1 MDWTGPPPEVRTDRF
16 DIVMVQPSLLEALMP
31 LFGSKI
37 TRVFFTTDVH
47 GSTVVFKK
55 FINAGKFYG
64 AQVLI
69 LGGDMIGKMVVPIVS
84 QGNRRFS
91 ANYLGKLYDVD
102 EGEELDKLEATLE
115 NSGLYPVR
123 LTPEEVLA
131 YKEDRDLVER
141 RFAELAK
148 SRLSRWLDIAEERL
162 RGTGI
167 CCYVQP
173 GNDDPYEVD
182 SVFRSSEIIQ
192 NVDGRLIQLDDD
204 HEMINVGAANQ
215 TPWNCP
221 RDKTEEQLEQMIEE
235 VAVNLKNPFQA
246 VFNLHV
252 PPFDTNLDIAPEL
265 DETLT
270 PKLSLTGGFKMIP
283 VGSKAVRKAIEK
295 YQPLVSLHGHIHE
308 SRSAQK
314 IGKTMCVNPGSEY
327 GEGVLRGVVLELSRK
342 GLDNYTFTQN

>member
-1 MDWTGPPPEVRTDRF
+1 
-16 DIVMVQPSLLEALMP
+16 MP
-31 LFGSKI
+31 LFGNKI
-37 TRVFFTTDVH
+37 TRIFFTTDVH

-55 FINAGKFYG
+55 FINAGKFYE
-64 AQVLI
+64 ARVLI

-84 QGNRRFS
+84 QGSGHFS
-91 ANYLGKLYDVD
+91 ANYLGKLYDVEGD
-102 EGEELDKLEATLE
+102 ELENLETTLE

-123 LTPEEVLA
+123 LTPDEVQA
-131 YKEDRDLVER
+131 YKEDHSLVEN

-148 SRLSRWLDIAEERL
+148 ERLSRWLDIAEERL

-167 CCYVQP
+167 RCYVQP

-192 NVDGRLIQLDDD
+192 NVDGRLIQLDDG

-221 RDKTEEQLEQMIEE
+221 RDKTEEQLEQMIEK
-235 VAVNLKNPFQA
+235 VAMQLKNPSQA

-252 PPFDTNLDIAPEL
+252 PPHDTNLDIAPEL

-270 PKLSLTGGFKMIP
+270 PKLSLTGGFKMVP
-283 VGSKAVRKAIEK
+283 VGSTAVRKAIEK
-295 YQPLVSLHGHIHE
+295 YQPLISLHGHIHE

-314 IGKTMCVNPGSEY
+314 IGKTMCINPGSEY
-327 GEGVLRGVVLELSRK
+327 GEGVLRGIVLELSRK

>member
-1 MDWTGPPPEVRTDRF
+1 
-16 DIVMVQPSLLEALMP
+16 MP

-55 FINAGKFYG
+55 FINAGKFYE

-69 LGGDMIGKMVVPIVS
+69 LGGDMIGKMVVPIVR
-84 QGNRRFS
+84 QGGRHFS
-91 ANYLGKLYDVD
+91 ANYLGKLYDVS

-123 LTPEEVLA
+123 LTPEEVQA
-131 YKEDRDLVER
+131 YKEDRNLVEG

-167 CCYVQP
+167 RCYVQP

-182 SVFRSSEIIQ
+182 SAFRSSEIIQ

-204 HEMINVGAANQ
+204 HEMISVGAANQ
-215 TPWNCP
+215 TPCNCP
-221 RDKTEEQLEQMIEE
+221 RDKTEEQLEEMIEK
-235 VAVNLKNPFQA
+235 VAASLKNPSQA

-252 PPFDTNLDIAPEL
+252 PPYDTNLDIAPEL

-270 PKLSLTGGFKMIP
+270 PKLSLAGGFKMIP

-295 YQPLVSLHGHIHE
+295 YQPLISLHGHIHE

-314 IGKTMCVNPGSEY
+314 IGKTMCINPGSEY

>member
-1 MDWTGPPPEVRTDRF
+1 
-16 DIVMVQPSLLEALMP
+16 MP
-31 LFGSKI
+31 LFGSKT

-55 FINAGKFYG
+55 FINAGKFYE

-69 LGGDMIGKMVVPIVS
+69 LGGDMIGKMIVPIVS
-84 QGNRRFS
+84 QGSRRFS
-91 ANYLGKLYDVD
+91 ANYLGKLYDVG
-102 EGEELDKLEATLE
+102 EGEELEKLEANLE

-123 LTPEEVLA
+123 LTPDEVQA
-131 YKEDRDLVER
+131 YKEDRRLVEI

-148 SRLSRWLDIAEERL
+148 ERLSRWLDIAEERL

-167 CCYVQP
+167 RCYVQP

-221 RDKTEEQLEQMIEE
+221 RDKTEEQLEQMIEK
-235 VAVNLKNPFQA
+235 VAVNLKNPSQA
-246 VFNLHV
+246 LFNLHV
-252 PPFDTNLDIAPEL
+252 PPHNTNLDIAPEL

-270 PKLSLTGGFKMIP
+270 PKLSLTGGFKMAS

-295 YQPLVSLHGHIHE
+295 YQPLLGLHGHIHE

-314 IGKTMCVNPGSEY
+314 IGKTMCINPGSEY

-342 GLDNYTFTQN
+342 GLDSYTFTQN

>member
-1 MDWTGPPPEVRTDRF
+1 
-16 DIVMVQPSLLEALMP
+16 MP
-31 LFGSKI
+31 LFGSKS
-37 TRVFFTTDVH
+37 TRVFFTTDLH

-55 FINAGKFYG
+55 FINAGKFYE

-69 LGGDMIGKMVVPIVS
+69 LGGDMIGKMIVPIVR
-84 QGNRRFS
+84 QGSGHFS
-91 ANYLGKLYDVD
+91 ANYLGKLYDIT
-102 EGEELDKLEATLE
+102 EGEELDKLEATFE

-123 LTPEEVLA
+123 LTPEEVQA
-131 YKEDRDLVER
+131 YKEDRDLVEK

-148 SRLSRWLDIAEERL
+148 TRLSRWLDIAEERL

-167 CCYVQP
+167 RCYVQP

-182 SVFRSSEIIQ
+182 SVFRSSDIIQ
-192 NVDGRLIQLDDD
+192 NVDGRLIQLDEN
-204 HEMINVGAANQ
+204 HEMANVGAANQ

-221 RDKTEEQLEQMIEE
+221 RDKTEEELEQMIEK
-235 VAVNLKNPFQA
+235 VACQVKNPSQA

-265 DETLT
+265 DDNLT

-283 VGSKAVRKAIEK
+283 VGSKAVRKAIET
-295 YQPLVSLHGHIHE
+295 YQPLLGLHGHIHE

-314 IGKTMCVNPGSEY
+314 IGKTMCINPGSEY

-342 GLDNYTFTQN
+342 GLDSYTFTQN

>member
-1 MDWTGPPPEVRTDRF
+1 
-16 DIVMVQPSLLEALMP
+16 MP
-31 LFGSKI
+31 LFGNKT

-55 FINAGKFYG
+55 FINAGKFYE

-69 LGGDMIGKMVVPIVS
+69 LGGDMIGKIIVPIVH
-84 QGNRRFS
+84 QGGGHYS
-91 ANYLGKLYDVD
+91 ANYLGKLYDVS
-102 EGEELDKLEATLE
+102 EGEELNNLEANLE

-123 LTPEEVLA
+123 LTPDEVQA
-131 YKEDRDLVER
+131 YKDDRSLVEKH
-141 RFAELAK
+141 FAEVAK
-148 SRLSRWLDIAEERL
+148 ERLSRWLDIAEERL

-167 CCYVQP
+167 RCYVQP

-182 SVFRSSEIIQ
+182 GAFRSSEIIQ
-192 NVDGRLIQLDDD
+192 NVDGRLIQLDDN

-221 RDKTEEQLEQMIEE
+221 RDKTEEELEQMIEK
-235 VAVNLKNPFQA
+235 VAGQLKDPSQA

-252 PPFDTNLDIAPEL
+252 PPFNTNLDIAPEL
-265 DETLT
+265 DENLT
-270 PKLSLTGGFKMIP
+270 PRLSLGGGLKMIS

-295 YQPLVSLHGHIHE
+295 YQPLLSLHGHIHE

-314 IGKTMCVNPGSEY
+314 IGKTLCINPGSEY
-327 GEGVLRGVVLELSRK
+327 GEGVLRGVVLEFSRK
-342 GLDNYTFTQN
+342 GLDTYTFTQN

>member
-1 MDWTGPPPEVRTDRF
+1 
-16 DIVMVQPSLLEALMP
+16 MP
-31 LFGSKI
+31 LFGNKS

-47 GSTVVFKK
+47 GSTVIFKK
-55 FINAGKFYG
+55 FINAGKFYE

-69 LGGDMIGKMVVPIVS
+69 LGGDMIGKMMVPIVS
-84 QGNRRFS
+84 QGSGHFS
-91 ANYLGKLYDVD
+91 ANYLGKLYDVEDGD
-102 EGEELDKLEATLE
+102 ELNKLEATLE

-123 LTPEEVLA
+123 LMPEEVQA
-131 YKEDRDLVER
+131 YKEDRSLVEK
-141 RFAELAK
+141 RFTELATA
-148 SRLSRWLDIAEERL
+148 RLSRWLDIAEERL

-167 CCYVQP
+167 RCYVQP

-182 SVFRSSEIIQ
+182 SAFHSSEIIQ

-221 RDKTEEQLEQMIEE
+221 RDKTEEELEQMIEK
-235 VAVNLKNPFQA
+235 VAMQLKNPSQA
-246 VFNLHV
+246 IFNLHV
-252 PPFDTNLDIAPEL
+252 PPHDTNLDIAPEL

-270 PKLSLTGGFKMIP
+270 PKLSLSGGFKMVP
-283 VGSKAVRKAIEK
+283 VGSTAVRKAIEK
-295 YQPLVSLHGHIHE
+295 YQPLLSLHGHIHE

-314 IGKTMCVNPGSEY
+314 IGKTMCINPGSEY

-342 GLDNYTFTQN
+342 GLDSYTFTQN

>member
-1 MDWTGPPPEVRTDRF
+1 
-16 DIVMVQPSLLEALMP
+16 MP
-31 LFGSKI
+31 LFGNKS
-37 TRVFFTTDVH
+37 TRVFFTTDLH

-55 FINAGKFYG
+55 FINAGKFYE

-69 LGGDMIGKMVVPIVS
+69 LGGDMIGKMIVPIVN
-84 QGNRRFS
+84 QGNKRFT
-91 ANYLGKLYDVD
+91 ANYLGKLYDV
-102 EGEELDKLEATLE
+102 EGEELDKLEANLE

-123 LTPEEVLA
+123 LEPEEVQA
-131 YKEDRDLVER
+131 YREDRSLVEN
-141 RFAELAK
+141 RFADLART
-148 SRLSRWLDIAEERL
+148 RLSRWLDIAEERL

-167 CCYVQP
+167 RCYVQP

-192 NVDGRLIQLDDD
+192 NVDGLLIQLDDT

-221 RDKTEEQLEQMIEE
+221 RDKTEEELTEMIEK
-235 VAVNLKNPFQA
+235 VASQMKNPSQA

-252 PPFDTNLDIAPEL
+252 PPYDTNLDIAPEL
-265 DETLT
+265 DNTLT
-270 PKLSLTGGFKMIP
+270 PKLSVTGGFKMVP
-283 VGSKAVRKAIEK
+283 VGSKAVRQAIEK
-295 YQPLVSLHGHIHE
+295 YQPIVGLHGHIHE

-314 IGKTMCVNPGSEY
+314 IGKTMCINPGSEY

-342 GLDNYTFTQN
+342 GLDSYTFTQN

>member
-1 MDWTGPPPEVRTDRF
+1 
-16 DIVMVQPSLLEALMP
+16 MP

-55 FINAGKFYG
+55 FINAGKFYE

-69 LGGDMIGKMVVPIVS
+69 IGGDMIGKMVVPIVR
-84 QGNRRFS
+84 QADGHFS
-91 ANYLGKLYDVD
+91 ANYLGKLYDVS
-102 EGEELDKLEATLE
+102 EGEELDKLETNLE

-123 LTPEEVLA
+123 LTPEEVQA
-131 YKEDRDLVER
+131 YKEDRNLVEG

-167 CCYVQP
+167 RCYVQP

-182 SVFRSSEIIQ
+182 SAFHSSEIIQ

-221 RDKTEEQLEQMIEE
+221 RDKTEEQLEQMIEN
-235 VAVNLKNPFQA
+235 VAAKLKNPSQA

-270 PKLSLTGGFKMIP
+270 PRLSLTGGFKMIP
-283 VGSKAVRKAIEK
+283 VGSTAVRKAIEK
-295 YQPLVSLHGHIHE
+295 YQPLLSLHGHIHE